1 VTPITKLELIAGFN
15 LSGAIKAVSSG
26 MVLMRDW
33 RGVGRPG
40 VSQQL

>member
-1 VTPITKLELIAGFN
+1 VTSITKLELIAGFN

-33 RGVGRPG
+33 PGARPG